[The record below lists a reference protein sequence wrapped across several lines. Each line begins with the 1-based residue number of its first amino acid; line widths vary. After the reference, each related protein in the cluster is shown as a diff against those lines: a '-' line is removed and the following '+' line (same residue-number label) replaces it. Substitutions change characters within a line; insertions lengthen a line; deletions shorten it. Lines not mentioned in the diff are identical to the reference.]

1 MPFMSLCPDKAQGYK
16 VKVQSEISESFLIP
30 AHHDDWLT
38 GLWDSLCIG
47 GTWNVSTI
55 VCVYGTSE
63 GAIVDVRDKRVH
75 LCVCWSG
82 CKSISKTICPNYIYY
97 PIFDLVKI
105 RFSCCRLYYSIFRA
119 EYGSPSGDKL
129 QSVLEAKVAA
139 YNESCGST
147 CAAVQLDADG
157 RVIVA
162 ICTPL
167 MKRVHSMWQY
177 SAEMMFIDSSGG
189 MDRQNYRVFLL
200 LAHSPAGALPLGVI
214 ILPSEAQDTITAG
227 LKLYNGLLPAD
238 AYFGRSSAQGPEV
251 CMSDDCSSLRAA
263 LHCVYPSSTLLLC
276 AFHLLQAMWRWLWDG
291 RHGVMKEDRPVLL
304 GLVRCMLYAESV
316 EDLER
321 RYTTAKEN
329 PTGQR
334 YPEYLVHLA
343 SVYDRKEV
351 WALCYRAA
359 APTRGNNTNNFCEA
373 AMRILK
379 DRILCRLKAFN
390 LNQLLDFMLT
400 RLEHYYERRL
410 VDVANNRV
418 RAALQSR
425 FYPKEKDI
433 DCQSIVKVA
442 WLTQ

>member
-1 MPFMSLCPDKAQGYK
+1 M
-16 VKVQSEISESFLIP
+16 
-30 AHHDDWLT
+30 
-38 GLWDSLCIG
+38 
-47 GTWNVSTI
+47 
-55 VCVYGTSE
+55 
-63 GAIVDVRDKRVH
+63 DVRDKRVH

-162 ICTPL
+162 LCTPL

-200 LAHSPAGALPLGVI
+200 LAHGRRYTVSTHPQLCCCVRSTCCKQCGAGCG
-214 ILPSEAQDTITAG
+214 
-227 LKLYNGLLPAD
+227 
-238 AYFGRSSAQGPEV
+238 
-251 CMSDDCSSLRAA
+251 M
-263 LHCVYPSSTLLLC
+263 
-276 AFHLLQAMWRWLWDG
+276 G